1 MSLCR
6 VEGFISFCGFRN
18 GHIVADQPI
27 RYIFMSSIPQNLI
40 IFANLQL
47 PTFFFKEQSPK
58 IKFVNNFK
66 KISLDPKLEKND
78 FDLVKR
84 KQIFEFLLILVFK
97 ELWCMV

>member
-1 MSLCR
+1 MCHYLGWKDLYLFA
-6 VEGFISFCGFRN
+6 VFEM
-18 GHIVADQPI
+18 VTLLPI
-27 RYIFMSSIPQNLI
+27 RYIFMSSIPQNFI

-58 IKFVNNFK
+58 IKFVNNLK